1 MRVIS
6 ALSLFT
12 TVSNHHQRV
21 SFHMTG
27 QALTLN
33 LIPQHRNR
41 YPPFVTRVSFQVQL
55 LQPSHP
61 ILRVLVWPATPREIP
76 AVGGISC
83 IDFDQLNDILQ
94 SLECSNY
101 DCAVRPRTHVV
112 EIKNIATFLCGET
125 LRRYDAAE
133 VGRHS
138 SPIFLEIHY
147 PTEVSSIF
155 LRGASERR

>member
-1 MRVIS
+1 LHIMRVIS

-12 TVSNHHQRV
+12 TVSKYHQRV
-21 SFHMTG
+21 SFYMTG

-33 LIPQHRNR
+33 LVPQHRNR

-61 ILRVLVWPATPREIP
+61 ILRVLVWPSTPREVP
-76 AVGGISC
+76 AVGWISC

-101 DCAVRPRTHVV
+101 DCAVRPGTHVV
-112 EIKNIATFLCGET
+112 EIKNIATFLRGKT

-133 VGRHS
+133 AGRHWF
-138 SPIFLEIHY
+138 PMFLEIHC
-147 PTEVSSIF
+147 PTKVCS
-155 LRGASERR
+155 RVV